1 MTPEEREFSHQSS
14 IPLRT
19 VNRALVLYAALLAGF
34 WGGHKFLLGA
44 RREGWLY
51 LLLSWTAIPLL
62 ASLGDFADLVRQPA
76 VGQGFM
82 QRRLLKRH
90 VADRD
95 VIERATWKQLG
106 RVLFLFLLFVA
117 FSVWVASRMNQGH
130 DRVGSLCQQIKP
142 GTASADV
149 ATFAAGNG
157 LHMSNVKEGFNI
169 LSDTATM
176 GRHSCHVTIQN
187 GRVERSEH
195 YFLD

>member
-1 MTPEEREFSHQSS
+1 MSPEEREFLHQTS

-19 VNRALVLYAALLAGF
+19 ANRVLVLYVTLLAGF

-51 LLLSWTAIPLL
+51 LLLSWTCIPLL
-62 ASLGDFADLVRQPA
+62 ASLGDFVDLVRQPA
-76 VGQGFM
+76 IGQGFLK
-82 QRRLLKRH
+82 RRLLKRH

-106 RVLFLFLLFVA
+106 RVFVLFLLFA
-117 FSVWVASRMNQGH
+117 AMSVWVTNRMNTGH
-130 DRVGSLCQQIKP
+130 DSVGSLCQQIKP

-149 ATFAAGNG
+149 VAFALSNG
-157 LHMSNVKEGFNI
+157 LRMGNAKEGFNI
-169 LSDTATM
+169 LSDTTTM

>member
-1 MTPEEREFSHQSS
+1 MTPEERAFLHQTST
-14 IPLRT
+14 PLRT
-19 VNRALVLYAALLAGF
+19 VNRALVLFVTLLAGF

-51 LLLSWTAIPLL
+51 LLLSWTIIPLL
-62 ASLGDFADLVRQPA
+62 ASLGDFVDLVRQPT
-76 VGQGFM
+76 VGQGFLK
-82 QRRLLKRH
+82 RRLLKRH
-90 VADRD
+90 VAERE

-106 RVLFLFLLFVA
+106 RVLFLFLLFIA

-130 DRVGSLCQQIKP
+130 DRIGNLCQQIKP

-149 ATFAAGNG
+149 ATFASDNG
-157 LHMSNVKEGFNI
+157 LRMGIVKEGFNI
-169 LSDTATM
+169 LSDNATM

>member
-1 MTPEEREFSHQSS
+1 VTSEERDFLHQTS

-19 VNRALVLYAALLAGF
+19 VNRALVLYVTLLAGF

-51 LLLSWTAIPLL
+51 LLLSWTTLPLL
-62 ASLGDFADLVRQPA
+62 ASLGDFVDLARQHA
-76 VGQGFM
+76 IGQGFFK
-82 QRRLLKRH
+82 RRLLKRH

-106 RVLFLFLLFVA
+106 RVLFLFVLFVA

-142 GTASADV
+142 GTTAQDVTAFASS
-149 ATFAAGNG
+149 NG
-157 LHMSNVKEGFNI
+157 LRMGSVREGFNI